1 LNNNDKYFKLTTS
14 YLIKKINFC
23 SKLILFIIIFTYSL
37 SFHFLNDAFY
47 KSVQAD
53 TTISQLVPDQ
63 SFDTGNHIYP
73 PQSNQ
78 NSALWTNIGSAE
90 TVETSTFSVNL
101 VNNKSKSAGYALFN
115 GAIDMTQKV
124 SFSGNFSLQ
133 ANSSTDPFAAGD
145 SLGFILTP
153 KSTDFIANNLKS
165 NLAADGTSNVVG
177 KYLGIGGLSDSI
189 FMGRDLYQNSDVDLD
204 GSGTENAASNNV
216 SIRQTNNLGELIKQA
231 YPTTSVPNTGST
243 ITENMKI
250 DWQPSS
256 TLTNDK
262 NVTGELTYT
271 ISSENRGKATTLSE
285 KITVARSMSLGIIG
299 STGGNFGRL
308 TYSSTEDE
316 FNAYKGTQSVQVNY
330 LDQDTNQP
338 ITNFSPSIIKANVGD
353 TIKVLGKQLRDI
365 VDINT
370 FSFLTP
376 EIPGYIFVSAPPL
389 VVANNDSENNVINV
403 TYKKLPIGK
412 AHFNY
417 QYSSD
422 VVDQSILLP
431 TINDTEGEINEAVIM
446 PELPNLPDNYYI
458 SKVVTTDGQQYA
470 TLKDAISGEKYKNQ
484 ELHFT
489 LIVSKV
495 VVPTT
500 SDNNSSKQSSTAE
513 RKNEQGKQTSK
524 DSTTVDQPQEQ
535 ETIKKEAIHKNEKP
549 NSESNDTFKEV
560 NKEIDSP
567 LKLPLKMPTEISQMP
582 QSSVVAINNEQSKYP
597 NVSAHNLEIQVA
609 GTAGIFAG
617 GVVAIGTIT
626 GFNKFYKFFKIVKK

>member
-1 LNNNDKYFKLTTS
+1 
-14 YLIKKINFC
+14 
-23 SKLILFIIIFTYSL
+23 
-37 SFHFLNDAFY
+37 
-47 KSVQAD
+47 
-53 TTISQLVPDQ
+53 
-63 SFDTGNHIYP
+63 
-73 PQSNQ
+73 
-78 NSALWTNIGSAE
+78 
-90 TVETSTFSVNL
+90 
-101 VNNKSKSAGYALFN
+101 
-115 GAIDMTQKV
+115 M
-124 SFSGNFSLQ
+124 
-133 ANSSTDPFAAGD
+133 
-145 SLGFILTP
+145 
-153 KSTDFIANNLKS
+153 KS

-216 SIRQTNNLGELIKQA
+216 SIRKTNNLGELIKQA

-626 GFNKFYKFFKIVKK
+626 GFNKFYKFLKIVKK

>member
-1 LNNNDKYFKLTTS
+1 MNNNDKYFKLTTS

-23 SKLILFIIIFTYSL
+23 SKLILFIIIFTYTL

-299 STGGNFGRL
+299 ST
-308 TYSSTEDE
+308 
-316 FNAYKGTQSVQVNY
+316 
-330 LDQDTNQP
+330 QP

-389 VVANNDSENNVINV
+389 VVANNDAENNVINV

-412 AHFNY
+412 AYFNY

-535 ETIKKEAIHKNEKP
+535 ETIKKEEIHKNEKP

-567 LKLPLKMPTEISQMP
+567 LKLPLKMPTEISQIP

-626 GFNKFYKFFKIVKK
+626 GFNKFYKFWKIVKK

>member
-1 LNNNDKYFKLTTS
+1 MNNNDKYFKLTTS

-90 TVETSTFSVNL
+90 TVETST
-101 VNNKSKSAGYALFN
+101 
-115 GAIDMTQKV
+115 
-124 SFSGNFSLQ
+124 FSGNFSLQ

-231 YPTTSVPNTGST
+231 YPTTGST

-567 LKLPLKMPTEISQMP
+567 LKLPLKMSTEISQMP

-626 GFNKFYKFFKIVKK
+626 GFNKFYKFLKIVKK

>member
-1 LNNNDKYFKLTTS
+1 MNNNDKYFKLTTS

-204 GSGTENAASNNV
+204 GSG
-216 SIRQTNNLGELIKQA
+216 
-231 YPTTSVPNTGST
+231 
-243 ITENMKI
+243 
-250 DWQPSS
+250 
-256 TLTNDK
+256 TNDK

>member
-1 LNNNDKYFKLTTS
+1 
-14 YLIKKINFC
+14 
-23 SKLILFIIIFTYSL
+23 
-37 SFHFLNDAFY
+37 
-47 KSVQAD
+47 
-53 TTISQLVPDQ
+53 
-63 SFDTGNHIYP
+63 
-73 PQSNQ
+73 
-78 NSALWTNIGSAE
+78 
-90 TVETSTFSVNL
+90 
-101 VNNKSKSAGYALFN
+101 
-115 GAIDMTQKV
+115 M
-124 SFSGNFSLQ
+124 
-133 ANSSTDPFAAGD
+133 
-145 SLGFILTP
+145 
-153 KSTDFIANNLKS
+153 
-165 NLAADGTSNVVG
+165 
-177 KYLGIGGLSDSI
+177 
-189 FMGRDLYQNSDVDLD
+189 
-204 GSGTENAASNNV
+204 
-216 SIRQTNNLGELIKQA
+216 
-231 YPTTSVPNTGST
+231 
-243 ITENMKI
+243 
-250 DWQPSS
+250 
-256 TLTNDK
+256 
-262 NVTGELTYT
+262 
-271 ISSENRGKATTLSE
+271 
-285 KITVARSMSLGIIG
+285 
-299 STGGNFGRL
+299 

-330 LDQDTNQP
+330 LDQDTNQS

-389 VVANNDSENNVINV
+389 VVANNDAENNVINV

-431 TINDTEGEINEAVIM
+431 IIHDTEGEINEAVIM

-458 SKVVTTDGQQYA
+458 SKVVTTDGQQYT

-500 SDNNSSKQSSTAE
+500 NDNNSSKQSSTAE
-513 RKNEQGKQTSK
+513 RKNEQGKQTNK
-524 DSTTVDQPQEQ
+524 DSTTIDQPQEQ

-549 NSESNDTFKEV
+549 NSESNDTSKEV
-560 NKEIDSP
+560 NKEINSP
-567 LKLPLKMPTEISQMP
+567 LKLPLKMPTEISQIP

-626 GFNKFYKFFKIVKK
+626 GFNKFYKFWKIVRK

>member
-1 LNNNDKYFKLTTS
+1 
-14 YLIKKINFC
+14 
-23 SKLILFIIIFTYSL
+23 
-37 SFHFLNDAFY
+37 
-47 KSVQAD
+47 
-53 TTISQLVPDQ
+53 
-63 SFDTGNHIYP
+63 
-73 PQSNQ
+73 
-78 NSALWTNIGSAE
+78 
-90 TVETSTFSVNL
+90 
-101 VNNKSKSAGYALFN
+101 
-115 GAIDMTQKV
+115 M
-124 SFSGNFSLQ
+124 
-133 ANSSTDPFAAGD
+133 
-145 SLGFILTP
+145 
-153 KSTDFIANNLKS
+153 
-165 NLAADGTSNVVG
+165 
-177 KYLGIGGLSDSI
+177 GIGGLSDSI

-271 ISSENRGKATTLSE
+271 ISSENGGKATTLSE

-389 VVANNDSENNVINV
+389 VVANNDAENNVINV

-513 RKNEQGKQTSK
+513 RKNEQGKKQTSK

-560 NKEIDSP
+560 YKEIDSP

-626 GFNKFYKFFKIVKK
+626 GFNKFYKFLKIVKK

>member
-1 LNNNDKYFKLTTS
+1 MNNNDKYFKLTTS

-23 SKLILFIIIFTYSL
+23 SKLILFIIIFTYTL

-165 NLAADGTSNVVG
+165 NLAADG
-177 KYLGIGGLSDSI
+177 
-189 FMGRDLYQNSDVDLD
+189 
-204 GSGTENAASNNV
+204 
-216 SIRQTNNLGELIKQA
+216 
-231 YPTTSVPNTGST
+231 
-243 ITENMKI
+243 
-250 DWQPSS
+250 
-256 TLTNDK
+256 
-262 NVTGELTYT
+262 
-271 ISSENRGKATTLSE
+271 
-285 KITVARSMSLGIIG
+285 
-299 STGGNFGRL
+299 GNFGRL

-338 ITNFSPSIIKANVGD
+338 ITNFSPSIINANVGD

-389 VVANNDSENNVINV
+389 VVANNDAENNVINV

-567 LKLPLKMPTEISQMP
+567 LKLPLKMPTEIFQMP

-626 GFNKFYKFFKIVKK
+626 GFNKFYKFLKIVKK

>member
-1 LNNNDKYFKLTTS
+1 MNNNDKYFKLTTS

-133 ANSSTDPFAAGD
+133 ANSSTNPFAAGD

-177 KYLGIGGLSDSI
+177 KY
-189 FMGRDLYQNSDVDLD
+189 
-204 GSGTENAASNNV
+204 
-216 SIRQTNNLGELIKQA
+216 LGELIKQA

-330 LDQDTNQP
+330 LDQDTNRP

-495 VVPTT
+495 VVLTT

-626 GFNKFYKFFKIVKK
+626 GFNKFYKFLKIVKK

>member
-1 LNNNDKYFKLTTS
+1 MNNNDKYFKLTTS

-23 SKLILFIIIFTYSL
+23 SKLILFIIIFTYTL

-370 FSFLTP
+370 F
-376 EIPGYIFVSAPPL
+376 
-389 VVANNDSENNVINV
+389 
-403 TYKKLPIGK
+403 
-412 AHFNY
+412 
-417 QYSSD
+417 
-422 VVDQSILLP
+422 
-431 TINDTEGEINEAVIM
+431 
-446 PELPNLPDNYYI
+446 
-458 SKVVTTDGQQYA
+458 DGQQYA

-626 GFNKFYKFFKIVKK
+626 GFNKFYKFLKIVKK

>member
-1 LNNNDKYFKLTTS
+1 MILDYCHQLLDVLTKLEELLQS
-14 YLIKKINFC
+14 SDELKQNYERRVARQVEWQA
-23 SKLILFIIIFTYSL
+23 IF
-37 SFHFLNDAFY
+37 
-47 KSVQAD
+47 
-53 TTISQLVPDQ
+53 
-63 SFDTGNHIYP
+63 
-73 PQSNQ
+73 
-78 NSALWTNIGSAE
+78 
-90 TVETSTFSVNL
+90 
-101 VNNKSKSAGYALFN
+101 
-115 GAIDMTQKV
+115 
-124 SFSGNFSLQ
+124 
-133 ANSSTDPFAAGD
+133 
-145 SLGFILTP
+145 LGFL
-153 KSTDFIANNLKS
+153 
-165 NLAADGTSNVVG
+165 
-177 KYLGIGGLSDSI
+177 
-189 FMGRDLYQNSDVDLD
+189 
-204 GSGTENAASNNV
+204 
-216 SIRQTNNLGELIKQA
+216 
-231 YPTTSVPNTGST
+231 
-243 ITENMKI
+243 
-250 DWQPSS
+250 
-256 TLTNDK
+256 
-262 NVTGELTYT
+262 
-271 ISSENRGKATTLSE
+271 ISSILIVWFMTE
-285 KITVARSMSLGIIG
+285 KSGM
-299 STGGNFGRL
+299 FGRVAAK
-308 TYSSTEDE
+308 TGATEV
-316 FNAYKGTQSVQVNY
+316 FVRMFSISFVALVLGKGTQSVQVNY

-524 DSTTVDQPQEQ
+524 DSTTVNQPQEQ

-626 GFNKFYKFFKIVKK
+626 GFNKFYKFLKIVKK